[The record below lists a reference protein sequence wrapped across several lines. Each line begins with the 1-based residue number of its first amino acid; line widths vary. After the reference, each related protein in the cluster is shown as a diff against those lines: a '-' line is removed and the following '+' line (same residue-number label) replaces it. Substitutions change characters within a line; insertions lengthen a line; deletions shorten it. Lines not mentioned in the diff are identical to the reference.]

1 MAQRFDYTQHSGKL
15 FEKYMVFSNALSAG
29 SIEQTVRD
37 LVNIRVSQINHC
49 AFCVDM
55 HVKEARMHGER
66 ELRLYH
72 LPVWRESTLFSGR
85 ERAALSWA
93 EALTTL
99 TQDGVASGVYD
110 RVRAELSV
118 QEISDLTFCVMGM
131 NGWNR
136 LNAAGCNEPG
146 SMDEALGLTAAKLA

>member
-1 MAQRFDYTQHSGKL
+1 MVQRFDYTQHSRKL
-15 FEKYMVFSNALSAG
+15 FEKYMAFSNALSAG
-29 SIEQTVRD
+29 SIEQGIRD
-37 LVNIRVSQINHC
+37 LVNIRVSQVNHC

-72 LPVWRESTLFSGR
+72 LPIWRESTLFSER
-85 ERAALSWA
+85 ERAALMWA

-99 TQDGVASGVYD
+99 THNGVASEVYD
-110 RVRAELSV
+110 LVREELSV
-118 QEISDLTFCVMGM
+118 QEVSDLTFCVMAM